1 MPSPPDSG
9 TPADNAPGAA
19 ATDPVL
25 AALRERFGIAA
36 FRDGQ
41 EEVVRAVMAGRP
53 ALAVFP
59 TGSGKSLCFQLPA
72 LLLDG
77 LTVVVSPLI
86 ALMADQVGKLSALG
100 LPAARIDS
108 TLTDDEVEGVFAEL
122 AVGGVRLLYVSPE
135 RLAAVSFLRRLRHT
149 PVALLA
155 VDEAHC
161 ISEWGHNFRPDY
173 LKLARMRR
181 KLGARRV
188 LALTATATPS
198 VARDIRKAFGIARA
212 DHFHHPT
219 QRPNLHL
226 GVTAC
231 GGADKDATLVRLLRE
246 TDGPVIV
253 YATTRRTTE
262 ILCAMLQGAGVAARV
277 YHAGCEAEERAAAQC
292 AFLRGETRV
301 MVATIA
307 FGMGIDKP
315 DIRAVIHYNLPK
327 SLEGYC
333 QEIGRAGRDG
343 LPARCELLA
352 TLEDTLLLE
361 NFIHGATPSDH
372 GLRALLDRILRL
384 AAPGRRFA
392 VSPHSLA
399 VAHDMREETVATA
412 LAYLELAGTIERN
425 GSFYDCLRVAAPRSL
440 EPIVSGRARAERKTI
455 ATLFAAASPDERGG
469 LLFHL
474 SDLADTTGIRRE
486 RIEGI
491 LTALAQAG
499 EIRLTRS
506 GIRVVYR
513 TAPKWDGRAE
523 PVISDIA
530 RRFAERARQDYER
543 IGTVVDFARSKR
555 CRVTALADYFGQRG
569 VAPCG
574 RCDRCRGEPPAKL
587 RAIPPAPIPDDEWA
601 RMRALRDERH
611 PALGTPRSLAR
622 FLCGIPSP
630 AATSARLHTHPA
642 FGIWQHHR
650 FQDIL
655 ALVGE

>member
-1 MPSPPDSG
+1 MPSRPESAAPD
-9 TPADNAPGAA
+9 DAA
-19 ATDPVL
+19 VVVADPVL
-25 AALRERFGIAA
+25 TTLREHFGIAA

-41 EEVVRAVMAGRP
+41 EEVVRAVLAGQP
-53 ALAVFP
+53 VLAVFP

-72 LLLDG
+72 LLLEG

-86 ALMADQVGKLSALG
+86 ALMTDQVDKLAALG

-108 TLTDDEVEGVFAEL
+108 TLADDEVDGVFA
-122 AVGGVRLLYVSPE
+122 AIAGGEVKLLYVSPE
-135 RLAAVSFLRRLRHT
+135 RLAAAAFLRRLRGV

-173 LKLARMRR
+173 LKLGRMRR
-181 KLGARRV
+181 RLGARRV
-188 LALTATATPS
+188 LALTATATPA
-198 VARDIRKAFGIARA
+198 VARDIRKAFGIPRA
-212 DHFHHPT
+212 GHFHHPA

-231 GGADKDATLVRLLRE
+231 AGADKNATLVRMLRE
-246 TDGPVIV
+246 TAGSVIV

-262 ILCAMLQGAGVAARV
+262 TLCAMLQGAGVAARV
-277 YHAGCEAEERAAAQC
+277 YHAGCEAEERAAAQS

-412 LAYLELAGTIERN
+412 LAYLELAGAVELN
-425 GSFYDCLRVAAPRSL
+425 GSFYDCLRAAPVRSL
-440 EPIVSGRARAERKTI
+440 ATILSGRARAERKTI
-455 ATLFAAASPDERGG
+455 STLFAAASPDERGG

-474 SDLADTTGIRRE
+474 SELAAATGLRRE

-506 GIRVVYR
+506 AIRVVYR
-513 TAPKWDGRAE
+513 TSPKWHGRAQ
-523 PVISDIA
+523 PIISDIA
-530 RRFAERARQDYER
+530 RRFAERARQDHER

-555 CRVTALADYFGQRG
+555 CRVAALADYFGQRG
-569 VAPCG
+569 VPPCG
-574 RCDRCRGEPPAKL
+574 RCDRCRGAPPATL
-587 RAIPPAPIPDDEWA
+587 RALPPAPIPDDEWA

-630 AATSARLHTHPA
+630 AATRARLHNHPA

-655 ALVGE
+655 AMVGE